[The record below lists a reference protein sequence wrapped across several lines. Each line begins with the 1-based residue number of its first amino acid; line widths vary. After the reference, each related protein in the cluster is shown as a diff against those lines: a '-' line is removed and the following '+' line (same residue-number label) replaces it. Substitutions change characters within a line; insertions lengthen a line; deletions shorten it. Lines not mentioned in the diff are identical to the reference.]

1 MSFYAL
7 WDWIHDRQ
15 MLAADKRYDIQSR
28 VELAEIT
35 QSSVEKSTV
44 KKITKVPRKRKRKP
58 TIQPVSDWIK

>member
-15 MLAADKRYDIQSR
+15 MLAAGKQNQ
-28 VELAEIT
+28 VKLAEIT

-44 KKITKVPRKRKRKP
+44 KKTTKVPRKRKRKP
-58 TIQPVSDWIK
+58 TIQPIPDWIK